1 MDVLIRFYDETKHE
15 VTTHYLTSAF
25 LSTASAIDI
34 LNAFKASLNSV
45 PIPLSKILQVSMD
58 GPNVNWSF
66 MEKLTS
72 EMAIDTD
79 NGPAILNMG
88 SCGLHVIHGA
98 FQTGHCTG
106 KWNVNQILNCAYYAF
121 ADSPARRASFT
132 CITGSQTFPL
142 KFCRT
147 RWVENSRVASR
158 FLEQLTYI
166 KKFIETYKTSKN
178 ASHSLKVLREA
189 VDDPLLR
196 AKLTFFVSMAS
207 EVEPFLI
214 RFQSSTPLAPFLFE
228 ACESI

>member
-1 MDVLIRFYDETKHE
+1 MKLGTTKLSYLIHYGISPYFRELLEEKIRKATTVVVFFDESLNKDVQKRQMDVLIRFYDETNHE

-58 GPNVNWSF
+58 GPNINWSF

-98 FQTGHCTG
+98 FQTGHSTA
-106 KWNVNQILNCAYYAF
+106 KWNVNQVLNCAYYAF
-121 ADSPARRASFT
+121 ADSLARRASFT

-142 KFCRT
+142 KFCQT
-147 RWVENSRVASR
+147 RWVGNSRVASR
-158 FLEQLTYI
+158 FLEQLT
-166 KKFIETYKTSKN
+166 
-178 ASHSLKVLREA
+178 
-189 VDDPLLR
+189 
-196 AKLTFFVSMAS
+196 
-207 EVEPFLI
+207 
-214 RFQSSTPLAPFLFE
+214 
-228 ACESI
+228 